1 MKCQETAILRGGGAS
16 RHLSELDNDGG
27 GGWGGRSR
35 GHREAESGKGSA
47 GEVGDARKQS
57 RGRGPPA
64 TVEGMARAP

>member
-1 MKCQETAILRGGGAS
+1 MKCQETVILRGAS

-27 GGWGGRSR
+27 GGVGWPVEGALRSR
-35 GHREAESGKGSA
+35 VGKGSA